1 VKIKKEEN
9 VTIPVPGFGGQPQ
22 RGFNARNATL
32 AEFASVMQ
40 AQFMD
45 LPVIDQTGLG
55 NTRYTFMV
63 KFTPDPGMRPFGGA
77 APPPEAQPATADP
90 DAPPDLFSA
99 MEQQLGLR
107 MRTAKA
113 PVEVMVIDKIEKP
126 SAN

>member
-1 VKIKKEEN
+1 
-9 VTIPVPGFGGQPQ
+9 
-22 RGFNARNATL
+22 
-32 AEFASVMQ
+32 
-40 AQFMD
+40 
-45 LPVIDQTGLG
+45 
-55 NTRYTFMV
+55 MV
-63 KFTPDPGMRPFGGA
+63 KFTPDPGMRPFGGV